1 MTYAIGMNVNETYT
15 AAQLANEGK
24 GFAIGDTVTDNVGNE
39 FVFVVAGAA
48 IDANAAVQYTSAY
61 SATHL
66 TTASSPRGRRVGVPA
81 VAIASGS
88 FGWVQVKGVASVG
101 VSVLTLAAADARL
114 NTTATA
120 GSLDD
125 DGTGGAKQIEG
136 IYLSAARGSGTGPAP
151 CTLLYPFVS
160 VTI

>member
-1 MTYAIGMNVNETYT
+1 MTFTIGFNPNETFT
-15 AAQLANEGK
+15 SAQLVNEGK
-24 GFAIGDTVTDNVGNE
+24 GFGLGDVVTDSVGNE
-39 FVFVVAGAA
+39 FIFVTAGAA
-48 IDANAAVQYTSAY
+48 IDANAAVQFTSAY

-125 DGTGGAKQIEG
+125 DGTAGAKQIEG
-136 IYLSAARGSGTGPAP
+136 IYLSAARGAGTGAAP
-151 CTLLYPFVS
+151 CTLNYPYVS